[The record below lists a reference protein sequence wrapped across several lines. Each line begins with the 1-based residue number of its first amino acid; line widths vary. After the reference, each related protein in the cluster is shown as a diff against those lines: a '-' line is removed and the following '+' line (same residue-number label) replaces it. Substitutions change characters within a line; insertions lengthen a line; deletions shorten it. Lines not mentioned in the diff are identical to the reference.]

1 MHCWLTSVVRSH
13 LRRLRDWGT
22 LLFLS
27 RLQSSHMPYWTPLCS
42 RCALLPVTILC
53 SGLSIR
59 PGFLGNLRRLVS
71 PVGPRLLARVR
82 LAPLVLPRPRSSQP
96 LLLPPASLA
105 RERRKAGARLPFP
118 LPPEAPAAREVKER
132 EPGRNQ
138 PDGVILPMRV
148 GGCLSPH
155 WRRWQEIEAET
166 WVVTVLRDG
175 YRVLFKDSPPPLART
190 PVSFPMYQ
198 AGSARVQAL
207 RQEVEAM
214 LAKGA
219 LEIAWDPGPG
229 FYSRLFLVEKA
240 TGGWRPVIDLS
251 HLNDFVQLTPFKM
264 KTVASVLLSVREG
277 DFLASLDLKDAYFQ
291 IPVHGSSRK
300 LLRFMSEGTV
310 YQFKALCFGL
320 STTPQVFTRVFTAV
334 LAWAHSR
341 GIRLLRYLDNWLVLS
356 SSEKKAKESI
366 RELLSLCRTLGIVI
380 NEKKSD
386 LVPSQS
392 AKYLGMTIDTGAGKV
407 FPSLARVEKF
417 LTVAERFCS
426 MQSPPAQLWQVI
438 LGHLASL
445 ERLVPHGRLRMHS
458 LQWHLKMH
466 WSPESDPPSLP
477 VALPEEA
484 RRDLSWWMVRDHLLV
499 GVRFGTPAPDLHLY
513 SDASSSGWGAH
524 LLDQNV
530 SGMWSAQEK
539 LLHINLLG
547 MKALFLGLQ
556 AFQEDVAGHHVT
568 AMCDNSTVV
577 AYVNKQGGT
586 VSRSLCLLTS
596 RLLRWTESFDVH
608 LDARYLPGES
618 NVLADVSQPSRAS
631 CGDRV
636 VSPPSGGESTFSCV
650 GQSVNRPVCD
660 LHQCEA
666 APVLLACPGSPG
678 RLRGCISPSLGR
690 PGSVRV
696 PSLSSG
702 RSGDRPRP
710 RVVACRDDSG
720 RASLAREGVVRRLA
734 ASTDPT
740 TPGSTLLGQTASAT
754 PLQSVPSWRPR
765 AEPSRVA
772 TLQRHYR
779 RSGFSGRA
787 ARVLSGVLRESSSR
801 LYQSRWKI
809 FCGWCRGR
817 SVAPVNASVPVVVDF
832 LIHLRQDKGLS
843 VSAVKGYCLA
853 LNSVLAL
860 KGLDLAASREITTL
874 LRSFARSVNPAEL
887 RPAAWDVSLVLQSL
901 TGAPYE
907 PLRTCEERFLAQK
920 TLFLLALASAKR
932 IGELHAL
939 LYLVSHTRDWGEV
952 SFAFV
957 TGFVAKTQD
966 PSSLAPRFE
975 GFIVPALPNARK
987 NRNGRLLCPVRAVK
1001 VYLDRTASH
1010 LPRCERLFVTAGRS
1024 KKEIAKTTV
1033 SFWLWKTISRAY
1045 ELSGTALPVPTPWA
1059 RETRGIAPSVLFRKN
1074 FAVDQVLKAGTWRRH
1089 TTFTRHYL
1097 RDIAH
1102 KSLDTFHLGPVVAAQ
1117 SVV

>member
-1 MHCWLTSVVRSH
+1 M
-13 LRRLRDWGT
+13 
-22 LLFLS
+22 
-27 RLQSSHMPYWTPLCS
+27 
-42 RCALLPVTILC
+42 
-53 SGLSIR
+53 
-59 PGFLGNLRRLVS
+59 
-71 PVGPRLLARVR
+71 
-82 LAPLVLPRPRSSQP
+82 
-96 LLLPPASLA
+96 
-105 RERRKAGARLPFP
+105 
-118 LPPEAPAAREVKER
+118 
-132 EPGRNQ
+132 
-138 PDGVILPMRV
+138 
-148 GGCLSPH
+148 
-155 WRRWQEIEAET
+155 
-166 WVVTVLRDG
+166 TVLRDG
-175 YRVLFKDSPPPLART
+175 YSVPFTDSPPPLACT
-190 PVSFPMYQ
+190 PVSFLTYRV
-198 AGSARVQAL
+198 GSPRAQAL
-207 RQEVEAM
+207 RQEVEEI

-219 LEIAWDPGPG
+219 LEIARDPGPG

-251 HLNDFVQLTPFKM
+251 HLNDFVQLTSFKM
-264 KTVASVLLSVREG
+264 ETVASVLLSVREG

-291 IPVHGSSRK
+291 IPIHGSSRK

-310 YQFKALCFGL
+310 YQFRALCFGL
-320 STTPQVFTRVFTAV
+320 STAPQVFTRVFAAV
-334 LAWAHSR
+334 SAWAHSR
-341 GIRLLRYLDNWLVLS
+341 GIRLLRYLDDWLVLS

-380 NEKKSD
+380 KEKKSD
-386 LVPSQS
+386 LVPLQS
-392 AKYLGMTIDTGAGKV
+392 AKYLGMTIDIGAGKV
-407 FPSLARVEKF
+407 FLSLARVEKF
-417 LTVAERFCS
+417 PKVAERFCS
-426 MQSPPAQLWQVI
+426 MQSPPARLWQVI

-445 ERLVPHGRLRMHS
+445 ERLVPHGRLRMRS

-466 WSPESDPPSLP
+466 WSPRVRPSLASGGFAGGSETGSVLVDGEGSPVDGGSIRGTCAGSAPVFGRVFVGVGCSPPRSKRVRGVVRPGEVVAHQSSRNEGPLSGSSGFSRRCSRSPCDRDVRQLHGCGVRQQTGGHGVQVPVFVDQPPS
-477 VALPEEA
+477 EMDGEF
-484 RRDLSWWMVRDHLLV
+484 RRPSRCE
-499 GVRFGTPAPDLHLY
+499 
-513 SDASSSGWGAH
+513 
-524 LLDQNV
+524 V
-530 SGMWSAQEK
+530 STRRVQ
-539 LLHINLLG
+539 
-547 MKALFLGLQ
+547 
-556 AFQEDVAGHHVT
+556 
-568 AMCDNSTVV
+568 
-577 AYVNKQGGT
+577 
-586 VSRSLCLLTS
+586 R
-596 RLLRWTESFDVH
+596 
-608 LDARYLPGES
+608 PGRC
-618 NVLADVSQPSRAS
+618 SQPSRAS
-631 CGDRV
+631 CRDRV
-636 VSPPSGGESTFSCV
+636 VSPPSGGESTSSCV

-660 LHQCEA
+660 LPQREA

-678 RLRGCISPSLGR
+678 RLRGCVSSSLGR

-696 PSLSSG
+696 PSLCSG

-710 RVVACRDDSG
+710 AVVACRDDSG
-720 RASLAREGVVRRLA
+720 RASLARLA
-734 ASTDPT
+734 AASDPT
-740 TPGSTLLGQTASAT
+740 TPGSALLGQAASAT
-754 PLQSVPSWRPR
+754 PLQSVPSRRPR
-765 AEPSRVA
+765 AEPSHVA
-772 TLQRHYR
+772 TLKRHYR
-779 RSGFSGRA
+779 KSGFSGRA

-817 SVAPVNASVPVVVDF
+817 GVAPVNATVPVVVDF

-843 VSAVKGYCLA
+843 VSAVKGCCSA

-860 KGLDLAASREITTL
+860 KGRDLAASREITTL
-874 LRSFARSVNPAEL
+874 LRSFARSVNPVEL
-887 RPAAWDVSLVLQSL
+887 HPPAWDVSLVLQSL

-939 LYLVSHTRDWGEV
+939 LYRVSHTRDWGEV

-975 GFIVPALPNARK
+975 GFSVPALPNARK

-1010 LPRCERLFVTAGRS
+1010 RPRCERLFVTAGRS

-1045 ELSGTALPVPTPWA
+1045 ELSGTALPVPAPRA
-1059 RETRGIAPSVLFRKN
+1059 RETRGIAPSILFRKN

>member
-1 MHCWLTSVVRSH
+1 M
-13 LRRLRDWGT
+13 
-22 LLFLS
+22 
-27 RLQSSHMPYWTPLCS
+27 
-42 RCALLPVTILC
+42 
-53 SGLSIR
+53 
-59 PGFLGNLRRLVS
+59 
-71 PVGPRLLARVR
+71 
-82 LAPLVLPRPRSSQP
+82 
-96 LLLPPASLA
+96 
-105 RERRKAGARLPFP
+105 
-118 LPPEAPAAREVKER
+118 
-132 EPGRNQ
+132 
-138 PDGVILPMRV
+138 
-148 GGCLSPH
+148 
-155 WRRWQEIEAET
+155 
-166 WVVTVLRDG
+166 TVLRDG
-175 YRVLFKDSPPPLART
+175 YRVPFKDSPPPLART
-190 PVSFPMYQ
+190 PVSFPTYR
-198 AGSARVQAL
+198 AGSPRAQAL

-219 LEIAWDPGPG
+219 LEIARDPGPG

-264 KTVASVLLSVREG
+264 ETVASVLLSVREG

-291 IPVHGSSRK
+291 IPIHGSSRK

-310 YQFKALCFGL
+310 YQFKVLCFGL
-320 STTPQVFTRVFTAV
+320 STAPQVFTRVFAAV
-334 LAWAHSR
+334 SAWAHAR
-341 GIRLLRYLDNWLVLS
+341 GIRLLRYLDDWLVLS

-392 AKYLGMTIDTGAGKV
+392 AKYLSMTIDTGAGKV

-417 LTVAERFCS
+417 LAVAERFLFNAI
-426 MQSPPAQLWQVI
+426 SPSSALAGD
-438 LGHLASL
+438 LGSPGFAGAVGSSRSTSDALLAVASEVPVVPRVRPSLASGGFAGGS
-445 ERLVPHGRLRMHS
+445 ETGPVLVDGEGSPVSGGSIRDTCSGSTPVFGRVFVGLGCSSPRSKRVRGVVRPGEVVAHQSSRNEGPLPGSSGFSRRCSRSPCDRDVRQLHGCGVRQQTGGHGVEAS
-458 LQWHLKMH
+458 VFVDQ
-466 WSPESDPPSLP
+466 PPSEMDG
-477 VALPEEA
+477 VF
-484 RRDLSWWMVRDHLLV
+484 RR
-499 GVRFGTPAPDLHLY
+499 P
-513 SDASSSGWGAH
+513 
-524 LLDQNV
+524 
-530 SGMWSAQEK
+530 
-539 LLHINLLG
+539 
-547 MKALFLGLQ
+547 
-556 AFQEDVAGHHVT
+556 
-568 AMCDNSTVV
+568 
-577 AYVNKQGGT
+577 
-586 VSRSLCLLTS
+586 SRSEVSS
-596 RLLRWTESFDVH
+596 RRVQ
-608 LDARYLPGES
+608 RPGRCT
-618 NVLADVSQPSRAS
+618 QPSRAS

-636 VSPPSGGESTFSCV
+636 VSPPSGGESTSSYV
-650 GQSVNRPVCD
+650 GQSVDRPVRD
-660 LHQCEA
+660 LPQREA
-666 APVLLACPGSPG
+666 APVLLACPGSTG
-678 RLRGCISPSLGR
+678 RLRGCVSSSLGR
-690 PGSVRV
+690 PGPLRF
-696 PSLSSG
+696 PSLCSG
-702 RSGDRPRP
+702 RSGDCSRPT
-710 RVVACRDDSG
+710 VIASCDDSG
-720 RASLAREGVVRRLA
+720 RTSLAREGVVRRLA

-740 TPGSTLLGQTASAT
+740 TPGSTLLGQAASAA
-754 PLQSVPSWRPR
+754 PLQPVPSRRPR

-772 TLQRHYR
+772 TLKRHYR
-779 RSGFSGRA
+779 KSGFLGRA

-843 VSAVKGYCLA
+843 VSAVKGYCSA

-860 KGLDLAASREITTL
+860 KGRDLAASREITTL
-874 LRSFARSVNPAEL
+874 LRSFARSVNPVEL
-887 RPAAWDVSLVLQSL
+887 RPPAWDVSLVLQSL

-939 LYLVSHTRDWGEV
+939 SYRVSHTRDWGEV

-975 GFIVPALPNARK
+975 GFTVPALTNARK

-1001 VYLDRTASH
+1001 VYLDRTAPH
-1010 LPRCERLFVTAGRS
+1010 RPRCERLFVTAGRS
-1024 KKEIAKTTV
+1024 KKEISKTTV
-1033 SFWLWKTISRAY
+1033 SFWLRKTISRAY
-1045 ELSGTALPVPTPWA
+1045 ELSGTALPVPAPRA
-1059 RETRGIAPSVLFRKN
+1059 RETRGIAPSILFRKN

>member
-1 MHCWLTSVVRSH
+1 M
-13 LRRLRDWGT
+13 
-22 LLFLS
+22 
-27 RLQSSHMPYWTPLCS
+27 
-42 RCALLPVTILC
+42 
-53 SGLSIR
+53 
-59 PGFLGNLRRLVS
+59 
-71 PVGPRLLARVR
+71 
-82 LAPLVLPRPRSSQP
+82 
-96 LLLPPASLA
+96 
-105 RERRKAGARLPFP
+105 
-118 LPPEAPAAREVKER
+118 
-132 EPGRNQ
+132 
-138 PDGVILPMRV
+138 
-148 GGCLSPH
+148 
-155 WRRWQEIEAET
+155 
-166 WVVTVLRDG
+166 VTVLRDG
-175 YRVLFKDSPPPLART
+175 YRVPFKDSPPPLART
-190 PVSFPMYQ
+190 PVSFPTYR
-198 AGSARVQAL
+198 AGSPRAQAL

-219 LEIAWDPGPG
+219 LEIARDPGPG

-264 KTVASVLLSVREG
+264 ETVASVLLSVREG

-291 IPVHGSSRK
+291 IPIHGSSRK

-320 STTPQVFTRVFTAV
+320 STAPQVFTRVFAAV
-334 LAWAHSR
+334 SAWAHAR
-341 GIRLLRYLDNWLVLS
+341 GIRLLRYLDDWLVLS

-417 LTVAERFCS
+417 LTVAESFCS

-445 ERLVPHGRLRMHS
+445 ERLVPHGGLRMRS
-458 LQWHLKMH
+458 LQWHLKSQ

-530 SGMWSAQEK
+530 SGVWSAQEK
-539 LLHINLLG
+539 LLHINLLE
-547 MKALFLGLQ
+547 MKALFLALQ
-556 AFQEDVAGHHVT
+556 AFQEVVAGHHVT

-586 VSRSLCLLTS
+586 VSRPLCLLTS
-596 RLLRWTESFDVH
+596 LLLRWTESFDVH
-608 LDARYLPGES
+608 LEARYLPGES
-618 NVLADVSQPSRAS
+618 NVLADVLSRRGQVVGTEWSLHPQVARALLRTWGNPSIDLFATCLNAKLPLYCSLVPDPQAVFEDAFRHPWDDLDLYAFPPFALV
-631 CGDRV
+631 GRV
-636 VSPPSGGESTFSCV
+636 IARVQ
-650 GQSVNRPVCD
+650 QS
-660 LHQCEA
+660 
-666 APVLLACPGSPG
+666 
-678 RLRGCISPSLGR
+678 
-690 PGSVRV
+690 
-696 PSLSSG
+696 
-702 RSGDRPRP
+702 
-710 RVVACRDDSG
+710 
-720 RASLAREGVVRRLA
+720 
-734 ASTDPT
+734 
-740 TPGSTLLGQTASAT
+740 
-754 PLQSVPSWRPR
+754 
-765 AEPSRVA
+765 SRVA
-772 TLQRHYR
+772 MTLVAPLWPEKEWFADLLLLLTQPPLVLPCWDRLLRQPHCNLFHQGAHALNLHAWR
-779 RSGFSGRA
+779 LSSDTTESRAFREGLLESCQGSSENLPLASTSRDGRSS
-787 ARVLSGVLRESSSR
+787 VVGVV
-801 LYQSRWKI
+801 
-809 FCGWCRGR
+809 GR

-843 VSAVKGYCLA
+843 VSAVKGYCSA

-860 KGLDLAASREITTL
+860 KGRDLASSREITTL
-874 LRSFARSVNPAEL
+874 LRSFARSVNPVEL
-887 RPAAWDVSLVLQSL
+887 RPPAWDVSLVLQSL

-939 LYLVSHTRDWGEV
+939 SYRVSHTRGWGEV

-975 GFIVPALPNARK
+975 GFTVPALTNARK
-987 NRNGRLLCPVRAVK
+987 NRNGRLLCPVQAVK
-1001 VYLDRTASH
+1001 VYLDRTAPH
-1010 LPRCERLFVTAGRS
+1010 RPRCERLFVTAGRS
-1024 KKEIAKTTV
+1024 KKEISKTTV
-1033 SFWLWKTISRAY
+1033 SFWLRKTISRAY
-1045 ELSGTALPVPTPWA
+1045 GLSGTSLPVPAPRA
-1059 RETRGIAPSVLFRKN
+1059 RKTRGIAPSILFRKN

>member
-1 MHCWLTSVVRSH
+1 M
-13 LRRLRDWGT
+13 
-22 LLFLS
+22 
-27 RLQSSHMPYWTPLCS
+27 
-42 RCALLPVTILC
+42 
-53 SGLSIR
+53 
-59 PGFLGNLRRLVS
+59 
-71 PVGPRLLARVR
+71 
-82 LAPLVLPRPRSSQP
+82 
-96 LLLPPASLA
+96 
-105 RERRKAGARLPFP
+105 E
-118 LPPEAPAAREVKER
+118 
-132 EPGRNQ
+132 
-138 PDGVILPMRV
+138 
-148 GGCLSPH
+148 
-155 WRRWQEIEAET
+155 
-166 WVVTVLRDG
+166 
-175 YRVLFKDSPPPLART
+175 
-190 PVSFPMYQ
+190 
-198 AGSARVQAL
+198 
-207 RQEVEAM
+207 
-214 LAKGA
+214 
-219 LEIAWDPGPG
+219 
-229 FYSRLFLVEKA
+229 
-240 TGGWRPVIDLS
+240 
-251 HLNDFVQLTPFKM
+251 
-264 KTVASVLLSVREG
+264 TVASVLLSVREG

-291 IPVHGSSRK
+291 IPIHGSSRK

-320 STTPQVFTRVFTAV
+320 STAPQVFTRVFATV
-334 LAWAHSR
+334 SAWAHSR
-341 GIRLLRYLDNWLVLS
+341 GIRLLRYLDDWLVLS

-366 RELLSLCRTLGIVI
+366 RGLLSLCRTLGIVI

-426 MQSPPAQLWQVI
+426 MQSPPISALAGDSRSPGIAGAVGSSRSSSDA
-438 LGHLASL
+438 LLAVASEDALVPRVRPSLASGGFAGGS
-445 ERLVPHGRLRMHS
+445 ETGPVLVDGEGSPVSGGSIRDTCAGSAPVFGR
-458 LQWHLKMH
+458 
-466 WSPESDPPSLP
+466 
-477 VALPEEA
+477 VF
-484 RRDLSWWMVRDHLLV
+484 V
-499 GVRFGTPAPDLHLY
+499 GL
-513 SDASSSGWGAH
+513 GAH

-530 SGMWSAQEK
+530 SGVWSAREK
-539 LLHINLLG
+539 LLHINLLE

-608 LDARYLPGES
+608 RDARYLPGES
-618 NVLADVSQPSRAS
+618 NVLADVLSRR
-631 CGDRV
+631 GQV
-636 VSPPSGGESTFSCV
+636 VGTEWS
-650 GQSVNRPVCD
+650 
-660 LHQCEA
+660 LHPQVA
-666 APVLLACPGSPG
+666 RALLRAWGSPSIDLFATCLNAKLPLYCSLVPDPQAVFEDAFRHPWDDLDLYAFPPFPLVG
-678 RLRGCISPSLGR
+678 RVIA
-690 PGSVRV
+690 RV
-696 PSLSSG
+696 QES
-702 RSGDRPRP
+702 
-710 RVVACRDDSG
+710 
-720 RASLAREGVVRRLA
+720 
-734 ASTDPT
+734 
-740 TPGSTLLGQTASAT
+740 
-754 PLQSVPSWRPR
+754 
-765 AEPSRVA
+765 SRVA
-772 TLQRHYR
+772 MTLVAPLWPEKEWFADLLLLLTQPPLALPCWDKLLRQPHCSLFHQGVHALNLHAWRHYR
-779 RSGFSGRA
+779 KSGFSGRA
-787 ARVLSGVLRESSSR
+787 ARVLSGVLRDSSSR

-809 FCGWCRGR
+809 FCSWCRGR
-817 SVAPVNASVPVVVDF
+817 SVAPVNASVPVVVYF

-843 VSAVKGYCLA
+843 VSAVKGYCSA

-860 KGLDLAASREITTL
+860 KSLDLAASREITTL
-874 LRSFARSVNPAEL
+874 LRSFARSVNPVEL
-887 RPAAWDVSLVLQSL
+887 RPPAWDVSLVLQSL

-939 LYLVSHTRDWGEV
+939 SYRVSHTRDWGEV

-975 GFIVPALPNARK
+975 GFTVPALPNARK

-1010 LPRCERLFVTAGRS
+1010 RPRCERLFVTAGHS
-1024 KKEIAKTTV
+1024 KKEISKTTV
-1033 SFWLWKTISRAY
+1033 SFWLRKTISRAY
-1045 ELSGTALPVPTPWA
+1045 ELSGTALPVPAPRA
-1059 RETRGIAPSVLFRKN
+1059 RETRGIAPSILFRKN

>member
-1 MHCWLTSVVRSH
+1 M
-13 LRRLRDWGT
+13 
-22 LLFLS
+22 
-27 RLQSSHMPYWTPLCS
+27 
-42 RCALLPVTILC
+42 
-53 SGLSIR
+53 
-59 PGFLGNLRRLVS
+59 
-71 PVGPRLLARVR
+71 
-82 LAPLVLPRPRSSQP
+82 
-96 LLLPPASLA
+96 
-105 RERRKAGARLPFP
+105 
-118 LPPEAPAAREVKER
+118 
-132 EPGRNQ
+132 
-138 PDGVILPMRV
+138 
-148 GGCLSPH
+148 
-155 WRRWQEIEAET
+155 
-166 WVVTVLRDG
+166 VTVLRDG
-175 YRVLFKDSPPPLART
+175 YRVPFKDSPPPLART
-190 PVSFPMYQ
+190 PVSFPTYR
-198 AGSARVQAL
+198 AGSPRAQAL

-219 LEIAWDPGPG
+219 LEIARDPGPG

-264 KTVASVLLSVREG
+264 ETVALVLLSVREG

-291 IPVHGSSRK
+291 IPIHGSSRK

-310 YQFKALCFGL
+310 CQFKALCFGL
-320 STTPQVFTRVFTAV
+320 STAPQVFTRVFAAV
-334 LAWAHSR
+334 SAWAHAR
-341 GIRLLRYLDNWLVLS
+341 GIRLLRYLDDWLVLS

-417 LTVAERFCS
+417 LTVAKRFCT
-426 MQSPPAQLWQVI
+426 MQSPPAQLWQVV

-445 ERLVPHGRLRMHS
+445 ERLVPHGRLRMRS
-458 LQWHLKMH
+458 LQWHLKSQ

-530 SGMWSAQEK
+530 SGVWSAQEK
-539 LLHINLLG
+539 LLHINLLE
-547 MKALFLGLQ
+547 MKALFLALQ

-577 AYVNKQGGT
+577 AYINKQGGT
-586 VSRSLCLLTS
+586 VSRPLCLLTS

-608 LDARYLPGES
+608 LEARYLPGES
-618 NVLADVSQPSRAS
+618 NVLADVLSRR
-631 CGDRV
+631 GQV
-636 VSPPSGGESTFSCV
+636 VGTEWSLHPQVARALLRTWV
-650 GQSVNRPVCD
+650 DRPVRD
-660 LHQCEA
+660 LPQLEA
-666 APVLLACPGSPG
+666 APVLLACPGSTG
-678 RLRGCISPSLGR
+678 RLRGCVSSSLGR
-690 PGSVRV
+690 PGSLRV
-696 PSLSSG
+696 PSLCSG
-702 RSGDRPRP
+702 RSGDRSRP
-710 RVVACRDDSG
+710 AVIASRDDSG
-720 RASLAREGVVRRLA
+720 RTSLAREGVVRRLA
-734 ASTDPT
+734 ASTDST
-740 TPGSTLLGQTASAT
+740 TPGSTLLGQAASAA
-754 PLQSVPSWRPR
+754 PLQPVPSRRPR

-772 TLQRHYR
+772 TLKRHYR
-779 RSGFSGRA
+779 KSGFSGRA

-843 VSAVKGYCLA
+843 VSAVKGYCSA

-860 KGLDLAASREITTL
+860 KGRDLAASREITTL
-874 LRSFARSVNPAEL
+874 LRSFARSVNPVEL
-887 RPAAWDVSLVLQSL
+887 HPPAWDVSLVLQSL

-907 PLRTCEERFLAQK
+907 PLRTCVERFLAQK

-939 LYLVSHTRDWGEV
+939 SYRVSHTRNWGEV

-975 GFIVPALPNARK
+975 GFSVPALTNARK

-1001 VYLDRTASH
+1001 VYLDRTAPH
-1010 LPRCERLFVTAGRS
+1010 RPRCERLFVTAGRS
-1024 KKEIAKTTV
+1024 KKEISKTTV
-1033 SFWLWKTISRAY
+1033 SFWLRKTISRAY
-1045 ELSGTALPVPTPWA
+1045 ELSGTALPVAAPRA
-1059 RETRGIAPSVLFRKN
+1059 RETRGIAPSILFRKN
-1074 FAVDQVLKAGTWRRH
+1074 FAVDQVLKAGT
-1089 TTFTRHYL
+1089 
-1097 RDIAH
+1097 
-1102 KSLDTFHLGPVVAAQ
+1102 
-1117 SVV
+1117 